1 MKYGYEGT
9 EISIHAPREGSD
21 MLQRLEHWLKRK
33 HFYPRSPRGERL
45 PVLCAISCKAMISIH
60 APREGSDLDLAVGG
74 VYAHPISIHAPREG
88 SDYCRAWSAAA
99 GLRFLSTLPAR
110 GATCPAAHGRRLWRY
125 FYPRSPRGERRWRDL
140 ADAGLCVQFLST
152 LPARGAT
159 SAYSKKAVAN

>member
-110 GATCPAAHGRRLWRY
+110 GATLARSGRRRPLRPISIHA
-125 FYPRSPRGERRWRDL
+125 PREGSDHRPGRG
-140 ADAGLCVQFLST
+140 
-152 LPARGAT
+152 
-159 SAYSKKAVAN
+159 